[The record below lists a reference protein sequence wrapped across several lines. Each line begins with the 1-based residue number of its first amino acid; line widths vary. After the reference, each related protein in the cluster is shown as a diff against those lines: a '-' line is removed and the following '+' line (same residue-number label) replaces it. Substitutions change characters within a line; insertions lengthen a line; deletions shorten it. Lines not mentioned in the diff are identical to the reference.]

1 MQPLMGRLLQEMT
14 KGGKIQA
21 LANAVNDLDREM
33 VKLKTQLEMKQ
44 SSLLDEQK
52 RIQAA
57 EKNVVE
63 VSQTKHSRL
72 KLLML
77 PLSRDRRPKLLSLI
91 NVRHTIPTSLH
102 LPVRSKN
109 TIRPRKT

>member
-1 MQPLMGRLLQEMT
+1 MT

-21 LANAVNDLDREM
+21 LANTVNDLDREM

-52 RIQAA
+52 RIQTA

-63 VSQTKHSRL
+63 VSQHKHGCVE
-72 KLLML
+72 
-77 PLSRDRRPKLLSLI
+77 SLI
-91 NVRHTIPTSLH
+91 AFAL
-102 LPVRSKN
+102 
-109 TIRPRKT
+109 